1 MRLLMIRHGDPDYV
15 HDSLTEKGWREAR
28 LLRDRLTKEKI
39 DYFYCSPLGRA
50 RATAR
55 PTLEALGRT
64 AEICDWLREFDGSVT
79 NPTTGA
85 PRRAWDQLPSFVNEH
100 DEFFD
105 RDKWKKAPF
114 FANSD
119 VPEKYDMVCRELDA
133 LLARHGYVHEGHLFR
148 VTHENTDTIAFFCHY
163 GVECVL
169 LSHLLSIPPVALW
182 QGCVALT
189 TSVTTLHTE
198 ERVQGI
204 ASLRCCGFSDVSHL
218 YAGGEPASFQA
229 RFCEVYSNFDER
241 HGDNDQDKVGKPQ

>member
-1 MRLLMIRHGDPDYV
+1 MKLLIIRHGDPDYE
-15 HDSLTEKGWREAR
+15 HDDLTEKGVSEATA
-28 LLRDRLTKEKI
+28 LSEWIEKQ
-39 DYFYCSPLGRA
+39 CVTAANESPLGRA
-50 RATAR
+50 K
-55 PTLEALGRT
+55 RT
-64 AEICDWLREFDGSVT
+64 AEIGLSKTHIKPEEFGFLREFDGSVT

-105 RDKWKKAPF
+105 RDKWRKTPF

-148 VTHENTDTIAFFCHY
+148 VTHEHTDTIAFFCHY

-198 ERVQGI
+198 DRVQGI